1 MHVLVWQW
9 WQLCNAWHT
18 DWRVRPPADG
28 ETQGPSAAAN
38 AKSNCD
44 VSKRGA
50 DQSILEQLGSESQWS
65 RTLTSSNPAEPWPDG
80 AGSGE
85 VAAVPV
91 HKTTIG
97 TAAMLA
103 SLGIRNGIG
112 EHHESIYTMSKLL
125 RKGSLSDLHICTLT
139 RQVCLRSA
147 T

>member
-1 MHVLVWQW
+1 M
-9 WQLCNAWHT
+9 
-18 DWRVRPPADG
+18 
-28 ETQGPSAAAN
+28 
-38 AKSNCD
+38 
-44 VSKRGA
+44 
-50 DQSILEQLGSESQWS
+50 
-65 RTLTSSNPAEPWPDG
+65 
-80 AGSGE
+80 
-85 VAAVPV
+85 PV